1 MNTQKN
7 IDKSVFEVLVEDHK
21 QRFNGGYAY
30 VKFAA
35 LGQDTVFFT
44 TTLYAPEFWPNNIA
58 QNDPMKEHIMI
69 EKVGDDDYV
78 ATLDGGRITIW
89 PRPEDKYMAYSS
101 VKCGFRKTKGNAE
114 KIIKSILKWQQKR
127 LELVKELKSE
137 IPHIEKSN
145 LKDI

>member
-1 MNTQKN
+1 MTTQKN

-21 QRFNGGYAY
+21 QRFNGGYAA
-30 VKFAA
+30 VNFAA
-35 LGQDTVFFT
+35 LGQDTVFFNS
-44 TTLYAPEFWPNNIA
+44 TLYAPEFWPNNTSH
-58 QNDPMKEHIMI
+58 NDPMKEHIMI
-69 EKVGDDDYV
+69 EKVGDDEYV
-78 ATLDGGRITIW
+78 ATLDGGRLTIW

-127 LELVKELKSE
+127 IDLVKELKAE
-137 IPHIEKSN
+137 IPHIEQSN